1 MELSNRL
8 FEVMARGLQLE
19 DPLLFVNAHKGIKG
33 PDNTTTLRTLYYPP
47 ISQDIELKPNQIR
60 CGEHSDY
67 GSMTLLFQDDIGGLE
82 IQCLDG
88 SFIDATPIDGSII
101 VNIGD
106 LMQRWTS
113 DKLVSAVHKVG
124 IPKSIKKRES
134 SRQSIAFFNV
144 PDNFSVVMCVDGS
157 DKYPAIRPDD
167 YLKHKFYE
175 TFKI

>member
-1 MELSNRL
+1 
-8 FEVMARGLQLE
+8 MAARIIPVIDFTAYGLLRESPEEEFFQKLI
-19 DPLLFVNAHKGIKG
+19 DDVHNAFKTIGFLYLTNHGI
-33 PDNTTTLRTLYYPP
+33 PQTL
-47 ISQDIELKPNQIR
+47 
-60 CGEHSDY
+60 
-67 GSMTLLFQDDIGGLE
+67 

-144 PDNFSVVMCVDGS
+144 PDNVSVVKCVDGS
-157 DKYPAIRPDD
+157 DKYPPIRPDD
-167 YLKHKFYE
+167 YLKQKFYE